1 MIQSSTG
8 TDFDLIGINPTTVK
22 NSGQYP
28 GCHYLRRMRV
38 KVTVY
43 WTPNVK
49 DDDLGDT
56 GFSLLLYKVGA
67 LSKHDSIKERLMTM
81 YYHVRWVSFDMG
93 KNTVKL

>member
-8 TDFDLIGINPTTVK
+8 TDFDLIGINPTTITTLD
-22 NSGQYP
+22 NIL

-43 WTPNVK
+43 WTPSVK
-49 DDDLGDT
+49 DDDVEDT
-56 GFSLLLYKVGA
+56 GFSLPLYKMGA
-67 LSKHDSIKERLMTM
+67 LSKHDSIKERLMTV

-93 KNTVKL
+93 ENTVKL